1 MKHYFTT
8 LLIYLS
14 VISFSQSRKGQFKL
28 EQKAESHTMYI
39 CFTERIQTDSDINLM
54 SKNSKLSNFIN
65 ENNIQLLNSIDN
77 NVSKLYKQQKNQIN
91 SISKLSRI
99 YKVNVENSSNVNLL
113 ELAKKLEDFREVEYV
128 SLISNTPIEPPRI
141 LKTFTEETPNLE
153 SFQNYLLQDPGIDVK
168 YAWSIGIIGQNV
180 NVKDVEYGYK
190 PTHEMIINNNKIS
203 PEPNI
208 SINPILLDTS
218 SEYNSYLD
226 HGTAV
231 ASILMSKKD
240 NIGIEGAT
248 HNANEFVAYFE
259 WTANSY
265 DRIGAI
271 TRALNNSKAGDVVLY
286 EMQTGGQNNE
296 YVLAEYNNVIWDL
309 TKAATDAG
317 IIVVAAAGNGSQ
329 DLDNDFYKPYM
340 LRGNSGAIIVG
351 AGSSNTDHSILYFST
366 YGSRVDLQGWGVNVL
381 AAGYGSWKK
390 YDNDPNR
397 TYTLFSGTSSATPI
411 VSSAVVLV
419 QSYYF
424 SKTGKYLTSLEMKNL
439 LVETGTPQ
447 NGLKIEN
454 KIGPLPNIKKA
465 IEKLNSTLKINET
478 DLKPFEIKVYPNPT
492 SQYIQISSNLSDI
505 VNYELFN
512 MAGQLLKKGKTT
524 NSTKIDISNLT
535 KGIYLIK
542 ATENDKKT
550 IEKFIVK

>member
-1 MKHYFTT
+1 MKYYLTT

-14 VISFSQSRKGQFKL
+14 IISFSQSRKGQFKL
-28 EQKAESHTMYI
+28 EHKAKSHTMYI
-39 CFTERIQTDSDINLM
+39 CFTEQIQTDSDINLI

-65 ENNIQLLNSIDN
+65 ENNIQLLNSLEN
-77 NVSKLYKQQKNQIN
+77 NISKLYKQQKNQIN
-91 SISKLSRI
+91 SVKKLSRI
-99 YKVNVENSSNVNLL
+99 YKVNVENSSNTNLL
-113 ELAKKLEDFREVEYV
+113 ILAKELENFTEVEYV

-168 YAWSIGIIGQNV
+168 YAWSIGITGQNI
-180 NVKDVEYGYK
+180 NIKDIEYGYK

-218 SEYNSYLD
+218 SEYNSWLD
-226 HGTAV
+226 HGTSV
-231 ASILMSKKD
+231 TSILMSKKD
-240 NIGIEGAT
+240 NIGIEGTT

-259 WTANSY
+259 WTAESY
-265 DRIGAI
+265 DRIEAV

-286 EMQTGGQNNE
+286 EMQTGGQNDE
-296 YVLAEYNNVIWDL
+296 YVLAEYDNVIWDL
-309 TKAATDAG
+309 TKADTG

-329 DLDNDFYKPYM
+329 NLDNNFYKPYM
-340 LRGNSGAIIVG
+340 ARGNSGAIVVG

-366 YGSRVDLQGWGVNVL
+366 YGSRVDLQGWGNNVL
-381 AAGYGSWKK
+381 SAGYGDWKK
-390 YDNDPNR
+390 YNNDPNR

-411 VSSAVVLV
+411 VSSAIVLV

-424 SKTGKYLTSLEMKNL
+424 SKTGKYLTPLEMKNL

-465 IEKLNSTLKINET
+465 IEKLNLTLKINET
-478 DLKPFEIKVYPNPT
+478 DLKPFEIKVYPNPA
-492 SQYIQISSNLSDI
+492 SQFIQISSNLSDT

-512 MAGQLLKKGKTT
+512 MTGQLLKKGTTT
-524 NSTKIDISNLT
+524 NNTKIDISYLT

-542 ATENDKKT
+542 AIENDKIT
-550 IEKFIVK
+550 IEKLIIK